1 MSNRKE
7 VWKKIKFHK
16 NKPSIAYAVSNHGRF
31 GVMGKDGKVEVRTFK
46 PQDGGYRYNY
56 RSNGASRTIFITR
69 AIAHIFVKGESAK
82 KHMVIHKDHDFLNDH
97 ADNLVWVTP
106 EEHRKHVINSPAAIK
121 FRKKRAIV
129 VSHTARIFD
138 ENSIKV
144 VKSLIWD
151 PKRTLTLKQIAKKY
165 KVSEM
170 QIYRIKRG
178 EIWFHVRV
186 AGEPVHKRFKE
197 NLANIAYQK
206 DQEKK
211 ARNKS
216 RVKNSKSNPKRSA
229 NRSKRKK

>member
-31 GVMGKDGKVEVRTFK
+31 GVMGANGKVEVRTFK

-56 RSNGASRTIFITR
+56 RSNGASRAIFITR
-69 AIAHIFVKGESAK
+69 EIAHFFVKGWSK
-82 KHMVIHKDHDFLNDH
+82 KKNMVIHKDHNYLNDH
-97 ADNLVWVTP
+97 ADNLAWVTP
-106 EEHRKHVINSPAAIK
+106 EDHRQHVINSPAAIK

-129 VSHTARIFD
+129 VSPTARIFD
-138 ENSIKV
+138 EDSIKD
-144 VKSLIWD
+144 VKRLIWD
-151 PKRTLTLKQIAKKY
+151 PKRKMTLKQIAKEF

-206 DQEKK
+206 NIEKK
-211 ARNKS
+211 ERAKNNSLKAKKKAKS
-216 RVKNSKSNPKRSA
+216 
-229 NRSKRKK
+229 SKRKK